1 MGRKKI
7 EEEEVSGRVMV
18 TRRLDRNLWDRVKAH
33 AKTIVPRTT
42 DTGIIEA
49 ALLEYLDRHEK
60 KRGQQ

>member
-1 MGRKKI
+1 M
-7 EEEEVSGRVMV
+7 MV
-18 TRRLDRNLWDRVKAH
+18 TRRLDHRLWLRVKAH

-60 KRGQQ
+60 KGERR